1 MIIYFQAVAIL
12 LLSLIIN
19 DSLCQRGQ
27 RRGNGRRGNRP
38 LRNRQRQGR
47 VLSAQSPL
55 GPPPQPAILLS
66 SADPIDLIDEEVPI
80 RQGRQQNLGRRQNFR
95 EGRQFAI
102 SGEGSNIQGNFPDEE
117 GNYNFQ

>member
-1 MIIYFQAVAIL
+1 MAIL

-19 DSLCQRGQ
+19 DSLCQRG
-27 RRGNGRRGNRP
+27 GRRGNRP

-47 VLSAQSPL
+47 VLAAQNPL

-66 SADPIDLIDEEVPI
+66 SADPIVLINDGPSQVQALP
-80 RQGRQQNLGRRQNFR
+80 RQGRQQTFRQ
-95 EGRQFAI
+95 GRQFDIA
-102 SGEGSNIQGNFPDEE
+102 GEGSNLQGSFPDAD